1 MDPGIPRVRVVPE
14 ALEEIGIPEATT
26 DIKKTGKESALH
38 LRKGTVVTVI
48 ALRITMLGT
57 VTIVPAPLTVDE
69 DRTTGNIDLGVF

>member
-1 MDPGIPRVRVVPE
+1 MVPE
-14 ALEEIGIPEATT
+14 ALEEVGIPEVTT
-26 DIKKTGKESALH
+26 DFMKTCEESTLYLA
-38 LRKGTVVTVI
+38 KSAAITVT